1 MQEPAGPFVLFDLRS
16 QSEGLKNAFRWAV
29 RPHLL
34 AETGAACSPVSV
46 LGIVPVMIV
55 LFTDFGLSGPY
66 TGQVSAVLQQ
76 TAPGIPVIQLFADAP
91 NGQPKPSAY
100 LLAAYAAWFPA
111 GTVFIGVVDPGVGG
125 ERRALIAEADGRIY
139 VGPDNGLFEIV
150 LRRAAAPR
158 VWEIDWRPPSLSASF
173 HGRDL
178 FAPVAARL
186 ACGEPASAMAHM
198 VPITA
203 CLDWPDDLAE
213 IVYIDH
219 YGNALTGLRGECVPQ
234 TARLRAG
241 GRTLTAARTFSAM
254 PPGEAFWYVNSN
266 GLAEIAVNTG
276 RADQALGLRIG
287 SAVEILL

>member
-1 MQEPAGPFVLFDLRS
+1 
-16 QSEGLKNAFRWAV
+16 
-29 RPHLL
+29 
-34 AETGAACSPVSV
+34 
-46 LGIVPVMIV
+46 MIV

-91 NGQPKPSAY
+91 TGLPKPSAY

-111 GTVFIGVVDPGVGG
+111 GTVFLCVVDPGVGG
-125 ERRALIAEADGRIY
+125 ERRALIAEADGRLY
-139 VGPDNGLFEIV
+139 VGPDNGLLEII
-150 LRRAAAPR
+150 LRRASGPK
-158 VWEIDWRPPSLSASF
+158 VWEIVWRPGSLSASF

-186 ACGEPASAMAHM
+186 ARCEPASAMAHAV
-198 VPITA
+198 VPMA
-203 CLDWPDDLAE
+203 FPDWPDDLAE

-219 YGNALTGLRGECVPQ
+219 YGNALTGLRGECVPE

-241 GRTLTAARTFSAM
+241 GHTLAPARTFSAA
-254 PPGEAFWYVNSN
+254 PPGKAFWYVNSN
-266 GLAEIAVNTG
+266 GLVEVAVNAG

-287 SAVEILL
+287 SPVEVLG